1 MSNQYLVQLAA
12 TPPDH
17 LNQEERELLHQ
28 WKKEIYDDV
37 IRSVKNIPDLLFKDH
52 RQDLQKVLRALT
64 RRDLPGIMQAVQ
76 KSPRFYD
83 ICENS
88 GLLHAEPQ
96 LWEMVCDEIEAG
108 RL

>member
-1 MSNQYLVQLAA
+1 MSNQYLVQLVT
-12 TPPDH
+12 TPEDQ

-28 WKKEIYDDV
+28 WKKEIYNDV
-37 IRSVKNIPDLLFKDH
+37 LRTVKNVPDLFKDR
-52 RQDLQKVLRALT
+52 RQNLPKVLRALT
-64 RRDLPGIMQAVQ
+64 RRDLSGIMQAVQ

-88 GLLHAEPQ
+88 GLFHVEPP
-96 LWEMVCDEIEAG
+96 LWEIVCDEIQAG